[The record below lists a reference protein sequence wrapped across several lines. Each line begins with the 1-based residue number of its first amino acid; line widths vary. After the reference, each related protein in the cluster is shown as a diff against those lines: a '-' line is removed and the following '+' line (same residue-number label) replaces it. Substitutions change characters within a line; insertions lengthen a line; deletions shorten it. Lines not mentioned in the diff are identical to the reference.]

1 MSDDIN
7 ERLTRLLHTLTLQ
20 DIKPMFLQSENLGP
34 MPLPGNEL
42 KLEWKQSFAT
52 DDPLSPEPDTRIFRP
67 KYEFTVNFQDAP
79 IFKQISVFIIGFAVT
94 DAATFTELWADE
106 ELCKVFKEKQ
116 IQKTLW
122 PLFRQHAHDGMSR
135 LGLSP
140 VPLPWL
146 MQ

>member
-1 MSDDIN
+1 MNDDIN

-20 DIKPMFLQSENLGP
+20 DIKPMLLQSENLGP
-34 MPLPGNEL
+34 MPPPGNEL

-52 DDPLSPEPDTRIFRP
+52 DDPLFPAPDTRIFRP
-67 KYEFTVNFQDAP
+67 KYEFTVNFQDVP

-94 DAATFTELWADE
+94 DAVTFTELWADE

-146 MQ
+146 M